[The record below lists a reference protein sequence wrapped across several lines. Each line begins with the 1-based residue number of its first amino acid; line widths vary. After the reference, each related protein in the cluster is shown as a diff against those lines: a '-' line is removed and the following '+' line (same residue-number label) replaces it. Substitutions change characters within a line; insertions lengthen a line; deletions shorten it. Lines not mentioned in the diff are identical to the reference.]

1 MPQRVNPVIL
11 LGLVITIVLSFG
23 IFATAQGGGTASDAV
38 ATGEAQIGKPW
49 VMATDGPDTFSCA
62 GLMRYI
68 LRTIGVDGNAPWTP
82 EAYLSAYPAADLS
95 NLQPGDIVIYPNWA
109 TMYVGNGML
118 LNSNEMLGYVT
129 HTSMSDAG
137 TPVGAVRPPYGGSG
151 PVSDPAATNPG
162 AADPILGGSTMSTD
176 PLNQYAADPMPG
188 GNSVLGDPMLGDST
202 TSTDPLNQYAA
213 DPMPGGNSALGDPM
227 LGDSTTSTDPVLG
240 DQIPNGATQYLTDPA
255 PTDPAAGAPAPADP
269 APVAPAQF

>member
-38 ATGEAQIGKPW
+38 ATGEAQLGKPW

-68 LRTIGVDGNAPWTP
+68 LRTIGVDANAPWTP

-109 TMYVGNGML
+109 TMYIGNGML
-118 LNSNEMLGYVT
+118 LNANEMLGYVT

-137 TPVGAVRPPYGGSG
+137 TPVGAVRPPYGGSQ
-151 PVSDPAATNPG
+151 PLSDPATANPA
-162 AADPILGGSTMSTD
+162 AADPMLAGSTTTTD
-176 PLNQYAADPMPG
+176 PLTQYAADPM
-188 GNSVLGDPMLGDST
+188 LGDPMLGD
-202 TSTDPLNQYAA
+202 
-213 DPMPGGNSALGDPM
+213 PM
-227 LGDSTTSTDPVLG
+227 LGDPFANDV
-240 DQIPNGATQYLTDPA
+240 TQYLTDPV
-255 PTDPAAGAPAPADP
+255 PTDPVPADPAAGAPVPADPAVANPAPVDPAPADP
-269 APVAPAQF
+269 APAAPAQF

>member
-23 IFATAQGGGTASDAV
+23 ILATAQGGGTASDAV
-38 ATGEAQIGKPW
+38 ATGEAQLGKPW

-68 LRTIGVDGNAPWTP
+68 LRTIGVDANAPWTP
-82 EAYLSAYPAADLS
+82 EAYLSVYPAVDLS

-109 TMYVGNGML
+109 TMYVGNGTL

-137 TPVGAVRPPYGGSG
+137 TPVGAVRPPYGGSSQPMSD
-151 PVSDPAATNPG
+151 PVAADPAAT
-162 AADPILGGSTMSTD
+162 DPIVAGGPVGTD
-176 PLNQYAADPMPG
+176 PLAQYA
-188 GNSVLGDPMLGDST
+188 
-202 TSTDPLNQYAA
+202 TDPV
-213 DPMPGGNSALGDPM
+213 P
-227 LGDSTTSTDPVLG
+227 TTDPVLG
-240 DQIPNGATQYLTDPA
+240 DPVLGAQLPNEATQYLTDPVPA
-255 PTDPAAGAPAPADP
+255 ADDPAVGDLIPTDPAVADPVPAAPVPPDPVPATPVPTDPVPAAPATGDP
-269 APVAPAQF
+269 AQL